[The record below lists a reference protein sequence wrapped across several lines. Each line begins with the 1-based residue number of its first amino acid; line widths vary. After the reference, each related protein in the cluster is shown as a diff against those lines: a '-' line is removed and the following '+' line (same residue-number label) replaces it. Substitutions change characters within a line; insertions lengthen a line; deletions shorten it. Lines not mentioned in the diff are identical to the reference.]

1 MANNTPEVRF
11 QGFSGEWKERKLG
24 EHSDILTGGTPKTS
38 ITSYWE
44 PKEVPWMSSGE
55 VNKHRLNGTDNMI
68 SLEGLK
74 NSSARW
80 VKPYSILIALAGQGK
95 TRGTVAI
102 NNVAITTNQS
112 IAAIEPNERLHYEF
126 VYQNLVKRYEELRI
140 ISSGDGTRGGLN
152 KQIIADVI
160 ITSPNI
166 QEQTKIGSFF
176 KQLDDSI
183 ALQQQEL
190 DTLKQTKQGFLQK
203 MFPKEGEKVPEFR
216 FPGFSGEWE
225 ERKLSDLANHRS
237 GTAIEKYFSE
247 SGIYKVIS
255 IGSYGLNSVYVD
267 QGIRAIS
274 NEITDNRLVK
284 KNELTMVL
292 NDKTANGTIIGR
304 CLLIDT
310 DDDFVI
316 NQRTEIISPTAIFD
330 SKFAYVILNG
340 SFREKVKK
348 IVQGGT
354 QIYVNYSA
362 VENLKILVPS
372 IEEQSQIGSF
382 FQQLDDT
389 IALHQRELDALKKTK
404 KAFLQKMFV

>member
-11 QGFSGEWKERKLG
+11 EGFSGEWEERKLG
-24 EHSDILTGGTPKTS
+24 EHSEILTGGTPKTS

-55 VNKHRLNGTDNMI
+55 VNKHRLDSTDNMI

-112 IAAIEPNERLHYEF
+112 IAAIEPNESLYYEF
-126 VYQNLVKRYEELRI
+126 VYQNLVKRYEELRM

-166 QEQTKIGSFF
+166 EEQTKIGSFF

-183 ALQQQEL
+183 GLQQQEL

-203 MFPKEGEKVPEFR
+203 MFPKEGETVPEVR
-216 FPGFSGEWE
+216 FPGFSGVWE
-225 ERKLSDLANHRS
+225 ERKLGDSINLLNGRAYKQKELLDSGKYRVLRVGNFNTNDQWYHSNLELEENKYANKGDLLYLWATNF
-237 GTAIEKYFSE
+237 GPKIWNEE
-247 SGIYKVIS
+247 KVIYHYH
-255 IGSYGLNSVYVD
+255 IWK
-267 QGIRAIS
+267 I
-274 NEITDNRLVK
+274 EITSNNLNKQYLYTWLENDKERIQQSTNGT
-284 KNELTMVL
+284 TMVHITKG
-292 NDKTANGTIIGR
+292 N
-304 CLLIDT
+304 
-310 DDDFVI
+310 
-316 NQRTEIISPTAIFD
+316 TEERLFQAP
-330 SKFAYVILNG
+330 Y
-340 SFREKVKK
+340 
-348 IVQGGT
+348 
-354 QIYVNYSA
+354 NY
-362 VENLKILVPS
+362 
-372 IEEQSQIGSF
+372 EEQTKIGSF
-382 FQQLDDT
+382 FKQLDDT
-389 IALHQRELDALKKTK
+389 IALHEQELDALKETK